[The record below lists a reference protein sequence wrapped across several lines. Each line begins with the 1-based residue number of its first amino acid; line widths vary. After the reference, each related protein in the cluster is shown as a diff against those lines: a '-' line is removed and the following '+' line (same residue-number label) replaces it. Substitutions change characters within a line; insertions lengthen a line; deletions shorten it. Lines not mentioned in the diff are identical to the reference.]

1 MLFTDFVYCVS
12 TSDKKVLK
20 GNINIAGGSIKD
32 IPSGE
37 KPFMFEVHCSLTN
50 GGGDVLVLNAP
61 SAADKAA
68 WIKCLQL
75 YASVSGLS
83 GDSAV
88 LALKQKLT
96 EFNQDHIFN
105 FVPKLSAD
113 SHLFEQVSQFLLFH
127 LKMCS
132 WL

>member
-1 MLFTDFVYCVS
+1 
-12 TSDKKVLK
+12 
-20 GNINIAGGSIKD
+20 
-32 IPSGE
+32 
-37 KPFMFEVHCSLTN
+37 MFEVHCSLTN

-113 SHLFEQVSQFLLFH
+113 SHLFEQVG
-127 LKMCS
+127 
-132 WL
+132 